1 MCNSGLTL
9 DGYIWY
15 ITIPP
20 VAVLM
25 LLGSFILFSNIK
37 KSINIIYFLI
47 MLFLG
52 IWALADAASFKLS
65 NPVYVNIAD
74 RISSLGLVAAALIV
88 LFLHVFPEGKKL
100 NSRISLLIMGPLG
113 ILLAFVPTSIY
124 IKGTG
129 QTPACETVVGP
140 IFNFQL
146 VLLVYYILLGIYISL
161 KKIKNLSGNEKKQ
174 FRLFMI
180 GSLAMIFFGII
191 IDVVPTITKEESI
204 ILFTPYST
212 MLFAIVG
219 AYAIVKYKAFMV
231 KVVAAQVFT
240 VVTWVLIGSQLFFAH
255 SGVNRILIGI
265 TLVFS
270 IVFGYVLIKSIRD
283 EVERKEQLQAMAD
296 KLAMANEELKK
307 LDNAKTEFLSI
318 ASHQLRTPLTAIKGF
333 VSLILEGAYGK
344 VEPEMRGAL
353 NKISIS
359 SERLI
364 QLVEDLLNVSRI
376 ESGRMQYRF
385 EQSRVEPLL
394 SDLCENFAL
403 VAKQRDLYLDL
414 KLPKKDLP
422 ELNMD
427 PAKMR
432 EVLSNLIDNALKYT
446 EKGGVTVRAE
456 SFLAIDSK
464 TKKSDVVRL
473 TISDTGIGIPA
484 EEIPYLFQK
493 FSRGKDTKRLHVGG
507 TGLGL
512 YVGKNIVEA
521 HGGQIWIESDGAGR
535 GTKFVIEIP
544 AAVKS

>member
-1 MCNSGLTL
+1 M

-456 SFLAIDSK
+456 LFLAIDSK

-535 GTKFVIEIP
+535 GTKFIMELPII
-544 AAVKS
+544 KHQ

>member
-1 MCNSGLTL
+1 M

-456 SFLAIDSK
+456 LFLAIDSK

-535 GTKFVIEIP
+535 GTKFIMELPII
-544 AAVKS
+544 KH